1 MTKKE
6 FKIMIR
12 MLKKEVVFY
21 NAIIT
26 NYPSVREKTENKAIQ
41 EIQDQVIDALRK
53 LNTDIKQIIL
63 NSEDIK

>member
-6 FKIMIR
+6 FKQMIR

-21 NAIIT
+21 NAIIAD
-26 NYPSVREKTENKAIQ
+26 YPSERNKTKIKSIQ
-41 EIQDQVIDALRK
+41 EIQDQVIDVIRK